1 MFKDIYSD
9 KNDFK
14 TEFEIGDGIV
24 KKAYCTSTG
33 KLAAESCPKAY
44 GWYDKDSMPEYCS
57 GGHSAPETDSENEEV
72 TNSQNSDETVT
83 SSENE
88 E

>member
-1 MFKDIYSD
+1 
-9 KNDFK
+9 
-14 TEFEIGDGIV
+14 
-24 KKAYCTSTG
+24 
-33 KLAAESCPKAY
+33 
-44 GWYDKDSMPEYCS
+44 MPEYCS
-57 GGHSAPETDSENEEV
+57 GGHSAPETDSENGENEEV